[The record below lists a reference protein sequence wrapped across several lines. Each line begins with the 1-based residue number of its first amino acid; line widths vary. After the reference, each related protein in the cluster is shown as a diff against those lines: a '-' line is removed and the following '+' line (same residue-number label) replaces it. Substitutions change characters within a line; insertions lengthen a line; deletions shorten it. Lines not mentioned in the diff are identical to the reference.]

1 MEKQFIYMAATLL
14 LILGLLDLGRS
25 YIFKD
30 KTDYTTGEIVSF
42 WQPNP
47 EAVKKGNSKWADFKY
62 TISGKNYKSSNMIQ
76 VPLSTKIGDKRKI
89 KYNKENPEK
98 IYNFSIKRA
107 LVLCIISIVLFIIGK
122 FDLA

>member
-14 LILGLLDLGRS
+14 LILGILDLGRS

-30 KTDYTTGEIVSF
+30 KTDYTTGEVVSL

-62 TISGKNYKSSNMIQ
+62 TISGKNYKSRNMIQ
-76 VPLSTKIGDKRKI
+76 VPLSTEIGNKRKI
-89 KYNKENPEK
+89 KYSKE
-98 IYNFSIKRA
+98 ILSI
-107 LVLCIISIVLFIIGK
+107 
-122 FDLA
+122 